1 MARHGGGAFSG
12 KDPTKVDRSATYY
25 ARWAA
30 KHVVASGLASRCE
43 IQVAYV
49 IGVAAPVSLR
59 VETFGTGTISD
70 DELTTRVANVFD
82 FRPAAI
88 VQQLKLNRPLYSATA
103 AGGHFGRPPT
113 QEGHFEWEKLDD
125 KRLTALKS

>member
-1 MARHGGGAFSG
+1 
-12 KDPTKVDRSATYY
+12 
-25 ARWAA
+25 
-30 KHVVASGLASRCE
+30 
-43 IQVAYV
+43 
-49 IGVAAPVSLR
+49 VAAPVSLR